1 MSRDVWVWWLILV
14 FAFVFDLGDAGVR
27 DGRDRGTIVVEN
39 RRLKSEN
46 ESLKKKERGERVLR
60 VGLEMEKVSEM

>member
-1 MSRDVWVWWLILV
+1 M
-14 FAFVFDLGDAGVR
+14 FVFDLGDAGVR

-46 ESLKKKERGERVLR
+46 ESLMKKVKRSEKKERGERVLR

>member
-1 MSRDVWVWWLILV
+1 M
-14 FAFVFDLGDAGVR
+14 FDLGDAGVR
-27 DGRDRGTIVVEN
+27 DGRDRGTIAVEN